1 MARTRDRSVARTG
14 DRVLRLAAYA
24 WAAPYT
30 LVGLTIGLL
39 AVVLGA
45 RPQIMCGN
53 LEIGGG
59 LLGRWFAAIP
69 ARWRFSAITFGH
81 VILATSREA
90 LCHVRAHECVH
101 VRQYE
106 RWGILF
112 VPAYLSSSLWQA
124 LRGRNPY
131 RANRFEMEAYAK
143 EAHSKGP

>member
-1 MARTRDRSVARTG
+1 VARSCW
-14 DRVLRLAAYA
+14 DLIARLGAYA

-30 LVGLTIGLL
+30 LVGLAVGLL
-39 AVVLGA
+39 AVALGA
-45 RPQIMCGN
+45 RPQVMCGN

-59 LLGRWFAAIP
+59 LLGRWFAALP
-69 ARWRFSAITFGH
+69 EPCRFSAITLGH

-90 LCHVRAHECVH
+90 LSHVRAHECVH

-131 RANRFEMEAYAK
+131 RANRFEKEAYAK
-143 EAHSKGP
+143 EAASKGP